1 MNVMPTASTEDAAAS
16 AHVAQ
21 PARADGAASA
31 ATTAASEPA
40 SRAAAVAN
48 NSTSVPNTE
57 TDQQPL
63 QTPPT
68 RPARVTKPA
77 ATTPSAF
84 ARNAAAHFATITRHR
99 LIVCE
104 LCCKAGLAWQGLVH
118 DLSKYS
124 PTEFATGMRYFQ
136 GTFSPNAAQR
146 DAEGYS
152 TAWLHHKGRNRHHF
166 EYWTDIVKG
175 SDGSLV
181 GVPMPTRYVIEMF
194 CDRIAASK
202 VYEKEAYTDASSLIY
217 FTREL
222 GLPRIPM
229 HPDTAAFLYV
239 LLDMLAERGEEAT
252 FAYIRENIVAPRYVY
267 TPGGR
272 F

>member
-1 MNVMPTASTEDAAAS
+1 MNATHTAPREDAAIS
-16 AHVAQ
+16 AHENELVNA
-21 PARADGAASA
+21 
-31 ATTAASEPA
+31 
-40 SRAAAVAN
+40 
-48 NSTSVPNTE
+48 TSVAANDSVFVSDTK
-57 TDQQPL
+57 TDNRPL
-63 QTPPT
+63 QTPPP
-68 RPARVTKPA
+68 RPVRVTKPA
-77 ATTPSAF
+77 AATPSAF

-104 LCCKAGLAWQGLVH
+104 LCCKAGLVWQGLTH

-217 FTREL
+217 FSREL
-222 GLPRIPM
+222 ELSRIPM

-267 TPGGR
+267 TPKGR